1 MAHCRADYTAV
12 AAHGPAK
19 TLTHGRSRALVA
31 LSAFGTVALAAS
43 VAHSTLG
50 LGADGLAW
58 QLIFVGVYAAAG
70 GLCLVRA
77 AWVQAERATWLC
89 LGVGILLHGSGWLVD
104 FVGYHG
110 LAPMP
115 SWSDPL
121 WLSAY
126 LGFYPGMVLLGRE
139 RFARRGVGMWLDGLL
154 GGLALGA
161 VTAATALQAS
171 LSNLD
176 AAGSAAVTGAAYPLA
191 DIALLSFLATMFA
204 GASWRPSYSG
214 LALVAG
220 LLVLVGVDTTYAID
234 SAHGGWFAG
243 GTYDPAWCLAMLLL
257 AAAAWLPSRRA
268 PVMATAQ
275 HGLMFPSAFAAIAVA
290 VLVYGQTVR
299 LNPVAVGLAV
309 LALLTVMVRM
319 ALLLRETATLAVSRR
334 LSLTDD
340 LTGLANRR
348 AFTAEAEGAVADER
362 PCALLMI
369 DLDQFKELNDTLG
382 HHVGDELLRS
392 VGPRLSATMRPGD
405 VVARLGG
412 DEFGVLIKD
421 ADTEMAA
428 VAAARLR
435 AALGRAYALAGI
447 SLHVGASI
455 GIATF
460 PEHAQDASTLLRH
473 ADVAMYEAK
482 RGRSGPRRVRVR
494 GRSPQPRPPRAGR
507 RDAPRAGQRRADA
520 ELPAGGRPRDRT
532 AARRRGARAL
542 APPRARAARTRR
554 LPARHRAHRAHARAQ
569 PPCAGDGDLPGR
581 GLVRLERPWRVA
593 ANLSATDLLDRS
605 LVDDV
610 SALLRRYGTPA
621 GRVTLEVTES
631 VLMTDPA
638 RAMKVLGELRG
649 LGVHL
654 ALDDFGTGWSS
665 LTHLQRMPVHEIKID
680 RSFVA
685 AMATEANSA
694 AIVSSTVD
702 LAHAL
707 GLRVVAEGIED
718 EATWRRLR
726 DVGCDA
732 AQGYHLSRPLPAAE
746 FETTADEIAERSR
759 VAAGVP
765 LSAA

>member
-1 MAHCRADYTAV
+1 V
-12 AAHGPAK
+12 ASHGPAK
-19 TLTHGRSRALVA
+19 TIGLGRRRAVA
-31 LSAFGTVALAAS
+31 ATSALGIAALAAS
-43 VAHSTLG
+43 VAHATLG
-50 LGADGLAW
+50 VGAPGLAW
-58 QLIFVGVYAAAG
+58 QLIFTAAYLAAAG
-70 GLCLVRA
+70 LCLARA
-77 AWVQAERATWLC
+77 AWVRAERATWLC
-89 LGVGILLHGSGWLVD
+89 LGVGILLHGGGWLVD
-104 FVGYHG
+104 FLAYDGM
-110 LAPMP
+110 APMP

-121 WLSAY
+121 WLGAY
-126 LGFYPGMVLLGRE
+126 LGFYPGIVLLGRE

-161 VTAATALQAS
+161 VIAATALQAS

-191 DIALLSFLATMFA
+191 DIALLTFLATMFA
-204 GASWRPSYSG
+204 GSSWRPSPSG
-214 LALVAG
+214 MALVGG
-220 LLVLVGVDTTYAID
+220 LLVLVGVDTTYAVD
-234 SAHGGWFAG
+234 SANGGWFAG
-243 GTYDPAWCLAMLLL
+243 GVYDPLWCLAMLVL
-257 AAAAWLPSRRA
+257 AAAAWLPARRA
-268 PVMATAQ
+268 PIMATTRR
-275 HGLMFPSAFAAIAVA
+275 GLIFPSVLAAVAVA
-290 VLVYGQTVR
+290 VLVYGQSVH
-299 LNPVAVGLAV
+299 LNPVAVVLAV

-319 ALLLRETATLAVSRR
+319 ALLLRETATLAVSRK

-348 AFTAEAEGAVADER
+348 SFTAEVEGAVADER

-382 HHVGDELLRS
+382 HHVGDELLRG

-405 VVARLGG
+405 IVARLGG

-421 ADTEMAA
+421 ADAETAT
-428 VAAARLR
+428 VAASRLR
-435 AALGRAYALAGI
+435 VALGRPYALAGI

-455 GIATF
+455 GIAVF
-460 PEHAQDASTLLRH
+460 PEHAQDAGTLLRH
-473 ADVAMYEAK
+473 SDVAMYEAK
-482 RGRSGPRRVRVR
+482 RGRTGHAVYASEGDHHSRDRLELAGEMRHALANDELTLHYQPVADLVTGKLLGVEALVRWRHPERGLLAPGAFLPAIEHTELMRELSRRVLAMAIC
-494 GRSPQPRPPRAGR
+494 QAG
-507 RDAPRAGQRRADA
+507 AWF
-520 ELPAGGRPRDRT
+520 
-532 AARRRGARAL
+532 
-542 APPRARAARTRR
+542 R
-554 LPARHRAHRAHARAQ
+554 L
-569 PPCAGDGDLPGR
+569 DF
-581 GLVRLERPWRVA
+581 PWRIS

-610 SALLRRYGTPA
+610 SSLLRRYGTPA
-621 GRVTLEVTES
+621 RRLTLEVTES

-638 RAMKVLGELRG
+638 RAMQVLAELRG
-649 LGVHL
+649 IGVQL

-726 DVGCDA
+726 AVGCDA
-732 AQGYHLSRPLPAAE
+732 AQGYHLSRPLPAGE
-746 FETTADEIAERSR
+746 FETSATEIGERSR
-759 VAAGVP
+759 VAADVP

>member
-1 MAHCRADYTAV
+1 MAHRHADYTGV
-12 AAHGPAK
+12 ASHGPVK
-19 TLTHGRSRALVA
+19 TMTGGRRRALVA
-31 LSAFGTVALAAS
+31 TSALGVGALVAS

-50 LGADGLAW
+50 LGADSLAW
-58 QLIFVGVYAAAG
+58 QLLFCLVYLSAG
-70 GLCLVRA
+70 GLCLARA
-77 AWVQAERATWLC
+77 AWVEAERAVWLW
-89 LGVGILLHGSGWLVD
+89 LGVGILLYGSGWLVD
-104 FVGYHG
+104 FVAYNGK
-110 LAPMP
+110 APTP
-115 SWSDPL
+115 SLSDPL
-121 WLSAY
+121 WLGAY
-126 LGFYPGMVLLGRE
+126 LGFYPGVVLLGRE
-139 RFARRGVGMWLDGLL
+139 RFARRGLGMWLDGLL

-171 LSNLD
+171 LSHLD

-191 DIALLSFLATMFA
+191 DVALLTFLATMFA
-204 GASWRPSYSG
+204 GSSWRPSHSG

-220 LLVLVGVDTTYAID
+220 LFVLVGVDTIYAVD

-243 GTYDPAWCLAMLLL
+243 AAYDPLWGLAVLLL
-257 AAAAWLPSRRA
+257 AAAAWLPARRG
-268 PVMATAQ
+268 PVIGATRRT
-275 HGLMFPSAFAAIAVA
+275 LVFPSAFAAIAVG
-290 VLVYGQTVR
+290 VLVYGQSVR
-299 LNPVAVGLAV
+299 LNPVAVTLAV

-319 ALLLRETATLAVSRR
+319 ALLLRETATLAVSRK

-340 LTGLANRR
+340 LTGLGNRR
-348 AFTAEAEGAVADER
+348 SFTAAVERAVADQR
-362 PCALLMI
+362 LCALLMI

-421 ADTEMAA
+421 ADTETAM
-428 VAAARLR
+428 VAAGRLR
-435 AALGRAYALAGI
+435 AALGRPYALAGI

-455 GIATF
+455 GIAAF
-460 PEHAQDASTLLRH
+460 PEHAEDANTLLRH

-482 RGRSGPRRVRVR
+482 RGHTGYGVYASEGDHHSRDRLELAGEMRHALVNDELTLHYQPVADLASGKLVGVEALVRWRHPERGLLAPGAFLPAIEHTELMRELSRRVLAMAIC
-494 GRSPQPRPPRAGR
+494 QAG
-507 RDAPRAGQRRADA
+507 AWF
-520 ELPAGGRPRDRT
+520 
-532 AARRRGARAL
+532 
-542 APPRARAARTRR
+542 R
-554 LPARHRAHRAHARAQ
+554 L
-569 PPCAGDGDLPGR
+569 D
-581 GLVRLERPWRVA
+581 RPWRVA

-610 SALLRRYGTPA
+610 SSLLRRYGTPA
-621 GRVTLEVTES
+621 GRLTLEVTES

-638 RAMKVLGELRG
+638 GAMQLLGELRG
-649 LGVHL
+649 LGVQL

-685 AMATEANSA
+685 AMATEASSA

-746 FETTADEIAERSR
+746 FEAQAAEIAERSR
-759 VAAGVP
+759 VAADVP

>member
-1 MAHCRADYTAV
+1 
-12 AAHGPAK
+12 
-19 TLTHGRSRALVA
+19 
-31 LSAFGTVALAAS
+31 VALAAS
-43 VAHSTLG
+43 AAHSTLG
-50 LGADGLAW
+50 LGSAGLAW
-58 QLIFVGVYAAAG
+58 QLTFTSVYLAAG
-70 GLCLVRA
+70 ALCLARA
-77 AWVQAERATWLC
+77 AWVRAERATWLC

-104 FVGYHG
+104 FLAYDGA
-110 LAPMP
+110 APMP

-121 WLSAY
+121 WLGAY
-126 LGFYPGMVLLGRE
+126 LGFYPGIVLLGGE

-161 VTAATALQAS
+161 VTAATALQAA

-191 DIALLSFLATMFA
+191 DIALLTFLATMFA
-204 GASWRPSYSG
+204 GSSWRPSASG

-234 SAHGGWFAG
+234 SANGGWLAG
-243 GTYDPAWCLAMLLL
+243 GAYDPLWCLAMLAL
-257 AAAAWLPSRRA
+257 AAAAWLPARRA
-268 PVMATAQ
+268 PVLATTRR
-275 HGLMFPSAFAAIAVA
+275 GLIFPSAFAAVAVA

-299 LNPVAVGLAV
+299 LNPVAVTLAV

-319 ALLLRETATLAVSRR
+319 ALLLRETATLAVSRK

-348 AFTAEAEGAVADER
+348 SFSAEVEGAIADER
-362 PCALLMI
+362 ACALLMI

-382 HHVGDELLRS
+382 HHVGDELLRG
-392 VGPRLSATMRPGD
+392 VGPRLSASTGAGD

-412 DEFGVLIKD
+412 DEFGVLLKNAD
-421 ADTEMAA
+421 AETAA
-428 VAAARLR
+428 VTAGRLR
-435 AALGRAYALAGI
+435 TALGRPYTLAGI

-455 GIATF
+455 GIAAF

-482 RGRSGPRRVRVR
+482 RGRLGHAVYASEGDHHSRDRLELAGEMRHALANDELTLHYQPVADLETGKVLGVEALVRWRHPDRGLLAPGAFLPAIEHTELMRELSRRVLAIAIC
-494 GRSPQPRPPRAGR
+494 QAG
-507 RDAPRAGQRRADA
+507 AWF
-520 ELPAGGRPRDRT
+520 
-532 AARRRGARAL
+532 
-542 APPRARAARTRR
+542 
-554 LPARHRAHRAHARAQ
+554 
-569 PPCAGDGDLPGR
+569 
-581 GLVRLERPWRVA
+581 RLEHPWRVS

-610 SALLRRYGTPA
+610 GSLLRRYGTPA
-621 GRVTLEVTES
+621 RRLTLEVTES

-638 RAMKVLGELRG
+638 RAMQVLGELRA
-649 LGVHL
+649 LGVQL

-726 DVGCDA
+726 AVGCDA
-732 AQGYHLSRPLPAAE
+732 AQGYHLSRPIPAAE
-746 FETTADEIAERSR
+746 FENSAREIGERSR
-759 VAAGVP
+759 VAADVP
-765 LSAA
+765 VSAA

>member
-1 MAHCRADYTAV
+1 V
-12 AAHGPAK
+12 ASHGPTK
-19 TLTHGRSRALVA
+19 TLTPGRSRGVVG
-31 LSAFGTVALAAS
+31 LSAVGAIALAAS
-43 VAHSTLG
+43 LAHSVLD
-50 LGADGLAW
+50 LGADGLLW
-58 QLIFVGVYAAAG
+58 HVIFLGVYVAAA

-77 AWVQAERATWLC
+77 AWVAPERVTWLC
-89 LGVGILLHGSGWLVD
+89 VGVGILLHGGGWAVD
-104 FVGYHG
+104 YFGYQG

-121 WLSAY
+121 WLGAY
-126 LGFYPGMVLLGRE
+126 VGFYPGIVLLGRE

-176 AAGSAAVTGAAYPLA
+176 AAGSAAVTAAAYPLA
-191 DIALLSFLATMFA
+191 DIALLTFLATMFA
-204 GASWRPSYSG
+204 GSSWRPSYSG
-214 LALVAG
+214 LAIVVG
-220 LLVLVGVDTTYAID
+220 LLVLVGVDTTYAVD
-234 SAHGGWFAG
+234 SANDGGWLAG
-243 GTYDPAWCLAMLLL
+243 GAYDPVWCLAMLVL
-257 AAAAWLPSRRA
+257 AAAAWLPARRA
-268 PVMATAQ
+268 PVMATTRR
-275 HGLMFPSAFAAIAVA
+275 GLIFPSAFAAVAVG

-299 LNPVAVGLAV
+299 LNPVAVTLAV

-319 ALLLRETATLAVSRR
+319 ALLLRETATLAVSRK

-348 AFTAEAEGAVADER
+348 AFTAEVEGAVADER

-382 HHVGDELLRS
+382 HHVGDELLRG
-392 VGPRLSATMRPGD
+392 VGPRLSATVRPGD

-412 DEFGVLIKD
+412 DEFGVLLKD
-421 ADTEMAA
+421 ADADIAA
-428 VAAARLR
+428 ELAVRLR
-435 AALGRAYALAGI
+435 AALGRAHPLAGI
-447 SLHVGASI
+447 SLHVGASL
-455 GIATF
+455 GIAAF

-482 RGRSGPRRVRVR
+482 RGRTGHAVYASEGDHHSRDRLELAGEMRHALANDELTLNYQPVADLATGGVVGVEALVRWRHPERGLLAPGAFLPAIEHTELMRELSRRVLAMAIC
-494 GRSPQPRPPRAGR
+494 QAG
-507 RDAPRAGQRRADA
+507 AWF
-520 ELPAGGRPRDRT
+520 
-532 AARRRGARAL
+532 
-542 APPRARAARTRR
+542 
-554 LPARHRAHRAHARAQ
+554 
-569 PPCAGDGDLPGR
+569 
-581 GLVRLERPWRVA
+581 RLERPWRVA

-610 SALLRRYGTPA
+610 AALLRRYGTPA
-621 GRVTLEVTES
+621 GRLTLEVTES

-638 RAMKVLGELRG
+638 RAMEVLGELRG

-726 DVGCDA
+726 AVGCDA

>member
-1 MAHCRADYTAV
+1 V
-12 AAHGPAK
+12 ASHGPAK
-19 TLTHGRSRALVA
+19 TIGLGRRRAVA
-31 LSAFGTVALAAS
+31 ATSALGIAALAAS
-43 VAHSTLG
+43 VAHATLG
-50 LGADGLAW
+50 LGAPGLAW
-58 QLIFVGVYAAAG
+58 QLIFTAAYLAAAG
-70 GLCLVRA
+70 LCLARA
-77 AWVQAERATWLC
+77 AWVRAERATWLC
-89 LGVGILLHGSGWLVD
+89 LGVGILLHGGGWLVD
-104 FVGYHG
+104 FLAYDGM
-110 LAPMP
+110 APMP

-121 WLSAY
+121 WLGAY
-126 LGFYPGMVLLGRE
+126 LGFYPGIVLLGRE

-161 VTAATALQAS
+161 VIAATALQAS

-191 DIALLSFLATMFA
+191 DIALLTFLATMFA
-204 GASWRPSYSG
+204 GSSWRPSPSG
-214 LALVAG
+214 MALVGG
-220 LLVLVGVDTTYAID
+220 LLVLVGVDTTYAVD
-234 SAHGGWFAG
+234 SANGGWFAG
-243 GTYDPAWCLAMLLL
+243 GVYDPLWCLAMLVL
-257 AAAAWLPSRRA
+257 AAAAWLPARRA
-268 PVMATAQ
+268 PIMATTRR
-275 HGLMFPSAFAAIAVA
+275 GLIFPSVLAAVAVA
-290 VLVYGQTVR
+290 VLVYGQSVH
-299 LNPVAVGLAV
+299 LNPVAVVLAV

-319 ALLLRETATLAVSRR
+319 ALLLRETATLAVSRK

-348 AFTAEAEGAVADER
+348 SFTAEVEGAVADER

-382 HHVGDELLRS
+382 HHVGDELLRG

-405 VVARLGG
+405 IVARLGG

-421 ADTEMAA
+421 ADAETAT
-428 VAAARLR
+428 VAASRLR
-435 AALGRAYALAGI
+435 VALGRPYALAGI

-455 GIATF
+455 GIAVF
-460 PEHAQDASTLLRH
+460 PEHAQDAGTLLRH
-473 ADVAMYEAK
+473 SDVAMYEAK
-482 RGRSGPRRVRVR
+482 RGRTGHAVYASEGDHHSRDRLELAGEMRHALANDELTLHYQPVADLVTGKLLGVEALVRWRHPERGLLAPGAFLPAIEHTELMRELSRRVLAMAIC
-494 GRSPQPRPPRAGR
+494 QAG
-507 RDAPRAGQRRADA
+507 AWF
-520 ELPAGGRPRDRT
+520 
-532 AARRRGARAL
+532 
-542 APPRARAARTRR
+542 R
-554 LPARHRAHRAHARAQ
+554 L
-569 PPCAGDGDLPGR
+569 DF
-581 GLVRLERPWRVA
+581 PWRIS

-610 SALLRRYGTPA
+610 SSLLRRYGTPA
-621 GRVTLEVTES
+621 RRLTLEVTES

-638 RAMKVLGELRG
+638 RAMQVLAELRG
-649 LGVHL
+649 IGVQL

-726 DVGCDA
+726 AVGCDA
-732 AQGYHLSRPLPAAE
+732 AQGYHLSRPLPAGE
-746 FETTADEIAERSR
+746 FETSATEIGERSR
-759 VAAGVP
+759 VAADVP

>member
-1 MAHCRADYTAV
+1 V
-12 AAHGPAK
+12 ASHGPAK
-19 TLTHGRSRALVA
+19 TIASGRRRALAATFA
-31 LSAFGTVALAAS
+31 LGTVALAAS

-50 LGADGLAW
+50 LGSAGLAW
-58 QLIFVGVYAAAG
+58 QLTFTSAYLAAG
-70 GLCLVRA
+70 ALCLARA
-77 AWVQAERATWLC
+77 TWLRAERATWLC

-104 FVGYHG
+104 FLAYDWA
-110 LAPMP
+110 APMP

-121 WLSAY
+121 WLGAY
-126 LGFYPGMVLLGRE
+126 LGFYPGIVLLGGE

-161 VTAATALQAS
+161 VTAATALQAA

-191 DIALLSFLATMFA
+191 DIALLTFLATMFA
-204 GASWRPSYSG
+204 GSSWRPSASG

-234 SAHGGWFAG
+234 SANGGWLAG
-243 GTYDPAWCLAMLLL
+243 GAYDPLWCLAMLAL
-257 AAAAWLPSRRA
+257 AAAAWLPARRA
-268 PVMATAQ
+268 PVLATTRR
-275 HGLMFPSAFAAIAVA
+275 GLIFPSAFAAVAVA

-299 LNPVAVGLAV
+299 LNPVAVTLAV

-319 ALLLRETATLAVSRR
+319 ALLLRETATLAVSRK

-348 AFTAEAEGAVADER
+348 SFSAEVEGAIADER
-362 PCALLMI
+362 ACALLMI

-382 HHVGDELLRS
+382 HHVGDELLRG
-392 VGPRLSATMRPGD
+392 VGPRLSASTGAGD

-412 DEFGVLIKD
+412 DEFGVLLKNAD
-421 ADTEMAA
+421 AETAA
-428 VAAARLR
+428 VTAGRLR
-435 AALGRAYALAGI
+435 TALGRPYTLAGI

-455 GIATF
+455 GIAAF

-482 RGRSGPRRVRVR
+482 RGRLGHAVYASEGDHHSRDRLELAGEMRHALANDELTLHYQPVADLETGKVLGVEALVRWRHPDRGLLAPGAFLPAIEHTELMRELSRRVLAIAIC
-494 GRSPQPRPPRAGR
+494 QAG
-507 RDAPRAGQRRADA
+507 AWF
-520 ELPAGGRPRDRT
+520 
-532 AARRRGARAL
+532 
-542 APPRARAARTRR
+542 
-554 LPARHRAHRAHARAQ
+554 
-569 PPCAGDGDLPGR
+569 
-581 GLVRLERPWRVA
+581 RLEHPWRVS

-610 SALLRRYGTPA
+610 GSLLRRYGTPA
-621 GRVTLEVTES
+621 RRLTLEVTES

-638 RAMKVLGELRG
+638 RAMQVLGELRA
-649 LGVHL
+649 LGVQL

-726 DVGCDA
+726 AVGCDA
-732 AQGYHLSRPLPAAE
+732 AQGYHLSRPIPAAE
-746 FETTADEIAERSR
+746 FENSAREIGERSR
-759 VAAGVP
+759 VAADVP

>member
-1 MAHCRADYTAV
+1 LAQWGADYTAV
-12 AAHGPAK
+12 ASHGPAK
-19 TLTHGRSRALVA
+19 TIGLGRRRALAATSALGVA
-31 LSAFGTVALAAS
+31 ALAAS
-43 VAHSTLG
+43 VAHATLG
-50 LGADGLAW
+50 LGAPGLAW
-58 QLIFVGVYAAAG
+58 QLIFTTAYVAAAG
-70 GLCLVRA
+70 LCLGRA
-77 AWVQAERATWLC
+77 AWVRAERATWLC
-89 LGVGILLHGSGWLVD
+89 LGVGILLHGGGWLVD
-104 FVGYHG
+104 FLAYDGM
-110 LAPMP
+110 APMP

-121 WLSAY
+121 WLGAY
-126 LGFYPGMVLLGRE
+126 LGFYPGIVLLGRE

-161 VTAATALQAS
+161 VIAATALQAS

-191 DIALLSFLATMFA
+191 DIALLTFLATMFA
-204 GASWRPSYSG
+204 GSSWRPSQSG
-214 LALVAG
+214 MALVGG
-220 LLVLVGVDTTYAID
+220 LLVLVGVDTTYAVD
-234 SAHGGWFAG
+234 SASGGWFAG
-243 GTYDPAWCLAMLLL
+243 GVYDPLWCLAMLVL
-257 AAAAWLPSRRA
+257 ATAAWLPARRA
-268 PVMATAQ
+268 PIMATTRR
-275 HGLMFPSAFAAIAVA
+275 GLIFPSVLAAVAVA
-290 VLVYGQTVR
+290 VLVYGQSVH
-299 LNPVAVGLAV
+299 LNAVAVVLAV

-319 ALLLRETATLAVSRR
+319 ALLLRETATLAVSRK

-348 AFTAEAEGAVADER
+348 SFTAEVEGAVADER

-382 HHVGDELLRS
+382 HHVGDELLRG

-405 VVARLGG
+405 IVARLGG

-421 ADTEMAA
+421 ADAETAT
-428 VAAARLR
+428 VAASRLR
-435 AALGRAYALAGI
+435 VALGRPYALAGI

-455 GIATF
+455 GIAVF
-460 PEHAQDASTLLRH
+460 PEHAQDAGTLLRH
-473 ADVAMYEAK
+473 SDVAMYEAK
-482 RGRSGPRRVRVR
+482 RGRTGHAVYASEGDHHSRDRLELAGEMRHALANDELTLHYQPVADLVTGKLLGVEALVRWRHPERGLLAPGAFLPAIEHTELMRELSRRVLAMAIC
-494 GRSPQPRPPRAGR
+494 QAG
-507 RDAPRAGQRRADA
+507 AWF
-520 ELPAGGRPRDRT
+520 
-532 AARRRGARAL
+532 
-542 APPRARAARTRR
+542 R
-554 LPARHRAHRAHARAQ
+554 L
-569 PPCAGDGDLPGR
+569 DF
-581 GLVRLERPWRVA
+581 PWRVS

-610 SALLRRYGTPA
+610 SSLLRRYGTPA
-621 GRVTLEVTES
+621 RRLTLEVTES

-638 RAMKVLGELRG
+638 RAMQVLAELRG
-649 LGVHL
+649 LGVQL

-726 DVGCDA
+726 AVGCDA
-732 AQGYHLSRPLPAAE
+732 AQGYHLSRPLPAGE
-746 FETTADEIAERSR
+746 FETSATEIGERSR
-759 VAAGVP
+759 VAADVP
-765 LSAA
+765 VSAA

>member
-1 MAHCRADYTAV
+1 V
-12 AAHGPAK
+12 ASNGPAK
-19 TLTHGRSRALVA
+19 TIASGHRRALAATFA
-31 LSAFGTVALAAS
+31 LGTAALAAS
-43 VAHSTLG
+43 IAHSTLG
-50 LGADGLAW
+50 LGSAGLAW
-58 QLIFVGVYAAAG
+58 QLIFTSAYLAAG
-70 GLCLVRA
+70 ALCLARG
-77 AWVQAERATWLC
+77 AWVRAERATWLC
-89 LGVGILLHGSGWLVD
+89 LGAGILLHGGGWLVD
-104 FVGYHG
+104 FLAYHG
-110 LAPMP
+110 AAPMP

-121 WLSAY
+121 WLGAY
-126 LGFYPGMVLLGRE
+126 LGFYPGIVLLGRD

-161 VTAATALQAS
+161 VTAATALQAA

-176 AAGSAAVTGAAYPLA
+176 AAGSAAVSGAAYPLA
-191 DIALLSFLATMFA
+191 DIALLTFLATMFA
-204 GASWRPSYSG
+204 GSSWRPSASG

-220 LLVLVGVDTTYAID
+220 LVVLVGVDTAYAID
-234 SAHGGWFAG
+234 GANDGGWLAG
-243 GTYDPAWCLAMLLL
+243 GAYDPLWCLAMLVL
-257 AAAAWLPSRRA
+257 AAAAWLPARRA
-268 PVMATAQ
+268 PVLATTRR
-275 HGLMFPSAFAAIAVA
+275 GLIFPSAFAAVAVA

-299 LNPVAVGLAV
+299 LNPVAVALAV

-319 ALLLRETATLAVSRR
+319 ALLLRETATLAVSRK

-348 AFTAEAEGAVADER
+348 SFTAEVEGAVTDER
-362 PCALLMI
+362 ACALLMI

-382 HHVGDELLRS
+382 HHVGDELLRG
-392 VGPRLSATMRPGD
+392 VGPRLSASMRPGD

-412 DEFGVLIKD
+412 DEFGMLLKD
-421 ADTEMAA
+421 ADAETAA
-428 VAAARLR
+428 VTATRLR
-435 AALGRAYALAGI
+435 AALGRPYALAGI

-455 GIATF
+455 GIAAF
-460 PEHAQDASTLLRH
+460 PEHAQDAGTLLRH

-482 RGRSGPRRVRVR
+482 RGRLGHAVYASEGDHHSRDRLELAGEMRHALANDELTLHYQPVADLGTGKVLGVEALVRWRHPERGLLAPGAFLPAIEHTDLMRELSRRVLAMAIC
-494 GRSPQPRPPRAGR
+494 QAG
-507 RDAPRAGQRRADA
+507 AWF
-520 ELPAGGRPRDRT
+520 
-532 AARRRGARAL
+532 
-542 APPRARAARTRR
+542 
-554 LPARHRAHRAHARAQ
+554 
-569 PPCAGDGDLPGR
+569 
-581 GLVRLERPWRVA
+581 RLERPWRVA

-610 SALLRRYGTPA
+610 GALLRRYGTPA
-621 GRVTLEVTES
+621 RRLTLEVTES

-638 RAMKVLGELRG
+638 RAMQVLGELRG
-649 LGVHL
+649 LGVQL

-726 DVGCDA
+726 AVGCDA
-732 AQGYHLSRPLPAAE
+732 AQGYHLSRPLPAGE
-746 FETTADEIAERSR
+746 FENSAGEIGERSR
-759 VAAGVP
+759 LAAGVP

>member
-1 MAHCRADYTAV
+1 V
-12 AAHGPAK
+12 ASHGPAK
-19 TLTHGRSRALVA
+19 TIASGRRRALAATFA
-31 LSAFGTVALAAS
+31 LGTVAVAAS

-50 LGADGLAW
+50 LGSAGLAW
-58 QLIFVGVYAAAG
+58 QLTFTSAYLAAG
-70 GLCLVRA
+70 ALCLARA
-77 AWVQAERATWLC
+77 TWLRAERATWLC

-104 FVGYHG
+104 FLAYDGA
-110 LAPMP
+110 APMP

-121 WLSAY
+121 WLGAY
-126 LGFYPGMVLLGRE
+126 LGFYPGIVLLGGE

-161 VTAATALQAS
+161 VTAATALQAA

-191 DIALLSFLATMFA
+191 DIALLTFLATMFA
-204 GASWRPSYSG
+204 GSSWRPSASG

-234 SAHGGWFAG
+234 SANGGWLAG
-243 GTYDPAWCLAMLLL
+243 GAYDPLWCLAMLVL
-257 AAAAWLPSRRA
+257 AAAAWLPARRA
-268 PVMATAQ
+268 PVLATTRR
-275 HGLMFPSAFAAIAVA
+275 GLIFPSAFAAVAVA

-299 LNPVAVGLAV
+299 LNPVAVTLAV

-319 ALLLRETATLAVSRR
+319 ALLLRETATLAVSRK

-348 AFTAEAEGAVADER
+348 SFSAEVEGAIADER
-362 PCALLMI
+362 ACALLMI

-382 HHVGDELLRS
+382 HHVGDELLRG
-392 VGPRLSATMRPGD
+392 VGPRLSASTGAGD

-412 DEFGVLIKD
+412 DEFGVLLKNAD
-421 ADTEMAA
+421 AETAA
-428 VAAARLR
+428 VTAGRLR
-435 AALGRAYALAGI
+435 TALGRPYTLAGI

-455 GIATF
+455 GIAAF

-482 RGRSGPRRVRVR
+482 RGRLGHAVYASEGDHHSRDRLELAGEMRHALANDELTLHYQPVADLETGKVLGVEALVRWRHPDRGLLAPGAFLPAIEHTELMRELSRRVLAIAIC
-494 GRSPQPRPPRAGR
+494 QAG
-507 RDAPRAGQRRADA
+507 AWF
-520 ELPAGGRPRDRT
+520 
-532 AARRRGARAL
+532 
-542 APPRARAARTRR
+542 
-554 LPARHRAHRAHARAQ
+554 
-569 PPCAGDGDLPGR
+569 
-581 GLVRLERPWRVA
+581 RLEHPWRVS

-610 SALLRRYGTPA
+610 GSLLRRYGTPA
-621 GRVTLEVTES
+621 RRLTLEVTES

-638 RAMKVLGELRG
+638 RAMQVLGELRA
-649 LGVHL
+649 LGVQL

-726 DVGCDA
+726 AVGCDA
-732 AQGYHLSRPLPAAE
+732 AQGYHLSRPIPAAE
-746 FETTADEIAERSR
+746 FENSAREIGERSR
-759 VAAGVP
+759 VAADVP

>member
-1 MAHCRADYTAV
+1 V
-12 AAHGPAK
+12 ASHGPAK
-19 TLTHGRSRALVA
+19 TIGLGRRRAVA
-31 LSAFGTVALAAS
+31 ATSALGIAALAAS
-43 VAHSTLG
+43 VAHATLG
-50 LGADGLAW
+50 LGAPGLAW
-58 QLIFVGVYAAAG
+58 QLIFTAAYLAAAG
-70 GLCLVRA
+70 LCLARA
-77 AWVQAERATWLC
+77 AWVRAERATWLC
-89 LGVGILLHGSGWLVD
+89 LGVGILLHGGGWLVD
-104 FVGYHG
+104 FLAYDGM
-110 LAPMP
+110 APMP

-121 WLSAY
+121 WLGAY
-126 LGFYPGMVLLGRE
+126 LGFYPGIVLLGRE

-161 VTAATALQAS
+161 VIAATALQAS

-191 DIALLSFLATMFA
+191 DIALLTFLATMFA
-204 GASWRPSYSG
+204 GSSWRPSPSG
-214 LALVAG
+214 MALVGG
-220 LLVLVGVDTTYAID
+220 LLVLVGVDTTYAVD
-234 SAHGGWFAG
+234 SANGGWFAG
-243 GTYDPAWCLAMLLL
+243 GVYDPLWCLAMLVL
-257 AAAAWLPSRRA
+257 AAAAWLPARRA
-268 PVMATAQ
+268 PIMATTRR
-275 HGLMFPSAFAAIAVA
+275 GLIFPSVLAAVAVA
-290 VLVYGQTVR
+290 VLVYGQSVH
-299 LNPVAVGLAV
+299 LNPVAVVLAV

-319 ALLLRETATLAVSRR
+319 ALLLRETATLAVSRK

-348 AFTAEAEGAVADER
+348 SFTAEVEGAVADER

-382 HHVGDELLRS
+382 HHVGDELLRG

-405 VVARLGG
+405 IVARLGG

-421 ADTEMAA
+421 ADAETAT
-428 VAAARLR
+428 VAASRLR
-435 AALGRAYALAGI
+435 VALGRPYALAGI

-455 GIATF
+455 GIAVF
-460 PEHAQDASTLLRH
+460 PEHAQDAGTLLRH
-473 ADVAMYEAK
+473 SDVAMYEAK
-482 RGRSGPRRVRVR
+482 RGRTGHAVYASEGDHHSRDRLELAGEMRHALANDELTLHYQPVADLVTGKLLGVEALVRWRHPERGLLAPGAFLPAIEHTELMRELSRRVLAMAIC
-494 GRSPQPRPPRAGR
+494 QAG
-507 RDAPRAGQRRADA
+507 AWF
-520 ELPAGGRPRDRT
+520 
-532 AARRRGARAL
+532 
-542 APPRARAARTRR
+542 R
-554 LPARHRAHRAHARAQ
+554 L
-569 PPCAGDGDLPGR
+569 DF
-581 GLVRLERPWRVA
+581 PWRIS

-610 SALLRRYGTPA
+610 SSLLRRYGTPA
-621 GRVTLEVTES
+621 RRLTLEVTES

-638 RAMKVLGELRG
+638 RAMQVLAELRG
-649 LGVHL
+649 IGVQL

-694 AIVSSTVD
+694 AIVSCTVD

-726 DVGCDA
+726 AVGCDA
-732 AQGYHLSRPLPAAE
+732 AQGYHLSRPLPAGE
-746 FETTADEIAERSR
+746 FETSATEIGERSR
-759 VAAGVP
+759 VAADVP

>member
-1 MAHCRADYTAV
+1 V
-12 AAHGPAK
+12 ASHGPAK
-19 TLTHGRSRALVA
+19 TIGLGRRRAVA
-31 LSAFGTVALAAS
+31 ATSALGIAALAAS
-43 VAHSTLG
+43 VAHATLG
-50 LGADGLAW
+50 LGAPGLAW
-58 QLIFVGVYAAAG
+58 QLIFTAAYLAAAG
-70 GLCLVRA
+70 LCLARA
-77 AWVQAERATWLC
+77 AWVRAERATWLC
-89 LGVGILLHGSGWLVD
+89 LGVGILLHGGGWLVD
-104 FVGYHG
+104 FLAYDGM
-110 LAPMP
+110 APMP

-121 WLSAY
+121 WLGAY
-126 LGFYPGMVLLGRE
+126 LGFYPGIVLLGRE

-161 VTAATALQAS
+161 VIAATALQAS

-191 DIALLSFLATMFA
+191 DIALLTFLATMFA
-204 GASWRPSYSG
+204 GSSWRPSPSG
-214 LALVAG
+214 MALVGG
-220 LLVLVGVDTTYAID
+220 LLVLVGVDTTYAVD
-234 SAHGGWFAG
+234 SANGGWFAG
-243 GTYDPAWCLAMLLL
+243 GVYDPLWCMAMLVL
-257 AAAAWLPSRRA
+257 AAAAWLPARRA
-268 PVMATAQ
+268 PIMATTRR
-275 HGLMFPSAFAAIAVA
+275 GLIFPSVLAAVAVA
-290 VLVYGQTVR
+290 VLVYGQSVH
-299 LNPVAVGLAV
+299 LNPVAVVLAV

-319 ALLLRETATLAVSRR
+319 ALLLRETATLAVSRK

-348 AFTAEAEGAVADER
+348 SFTAEVEGAVADER

-382 HHVGDELLRS
+382 HHVGDELLRG

-405 VVARLGG
+405 IVARLGG

-421 ADTEMAA
+421 ADAETAT
-428 VAAARLR
+428 VAASRLR
-435 AALGRAYALAGI
+435 VALGRPYALAGI

-455 GIATF
+455 GIAVF
-460 PEHAQDASTLLRH
+460 PEHAQDAGTLLRH
-473 ADVAMYEAK
+473 SDVAMYEAK
-482 RGRSGPRRVRVR
+482 RGRTGHAVYASEGDHHSRDRLELAGEMRHALANDELTLHYQPVADLVTGKLLGVEALVRWRHPERGLLAPGAFLPAIEHTELMRELSRRVLAMAIC
-494 GRSPQPRPPRAGR
+494 QAG
-507 RDAPRAGQRRADA
+507 AWF
-520 ELPAGGRPRDRT
+520 
-532 AARRRGARAL
+532 
-542 APPRARAARTRR
+542 R
-554 LPARHRAHRAHARAQ
+554 L
-569 PPCAGDGDLPGR
+569 DF
-581 GLVRLERPWRVA
+581 PWRIS

-610 SALLRRYGTPA
+610 SSLLRRYGTPA
-621 GRVTLEVTES
+621 RRLTLEVTES

-638 RAMKVLGELRG
+638 RAMQVLAELRG
-649 LGVHL
+649 IGVQL

-726 DVGCDA
+726 AVGCDA
-732 AQGYHLSRPLPAAE
+732 AQGYHLSRPLPAGE
-746 FETTADEIAERSR
+746 FETSATEIGERSR
-759 VAAGVP
+759 VAADVP

>member
-1 MAHCRADYTAV
+1 V
-12 AAHGPAK
+12 ASHGPAK
-19 TLTHGRSRALVA
+19 TIGLGRRSAVAATSALGIA
-31 LSAFGTVALAAS
+31 ALAAS
-43 VAHSTLG
+43 VAHATLG
-50 LGADGLAW
+50 LGAPGLAW
-58 QLIFVGVYAAAG
+58 QLIFTAAYLAAAG
-70 GLCLVRA
+70 LCLARA
-77 AWVQAERATWLC
+77 AWVRAERATWLC
-89 LGVGILLHGSGWLVD
+89 LGVGILLHGGGWLVD
-104 FVGYHG
+104 FLAYDGM
-110 LAPMP
+110 APMP

-121 WLSAY
+121 WLGAY
-126 LGFYPGMVLLGRE
+126 LGFYPGIVLLGRE

-161 VTAATALQAS
+161 VIAATALQAS

-191 DIALLSFLATMFA
+191 DIALLTFLATMFA
-204 GASWRPSYSG
+204 GSSWRPSPSG
-214 LALVAG
+214 MALVGG
-220 LLVLVGVDTTYAID
+220 LLVLVGVDTTYAVD
-234 SAHGGWFAG
+234 SANGGWFAG
-243 GTYDPAWCLAMLLL
+243 GVYDPLWCLAMLVL
-257 AAAAWLPSRRA
+257 AAAAWLPARRA
-268 PVMATAQ
+268 PIMATTRR
-275 HGLMFPSAFAAIAVA
+275 GLIFPSVLAAVAVA
-290 VLVYGQTVR
+290 VLVYGQSVH
-299 LNPVAVGLAV
+299 LNPVAVVLAV

-319 ALLLRETATLAVSRR
+319 ALLLRETATLAVSRK

-348 AFTAEAEGAVADER
+348 SFTAEVEGAVADER

-382 HHVGDELLRS
+382 HHVGDELLRG

-405 VVARLGG
+405 IVARLGG

-421 ADTEMAA
+421 ADAETAT
-428 VAAARLR
+428 VAASRLR
-435 AALGRAYALAGI
+435 VALGRPYALAGI

-455 GIATF
+455 GIAVF
-460 PEHAQDASTLLRH
+460 PEHAQDAGTLLRH
-473 ADVAMYEAK
+473 SDVAMYEAK
-482 RGRSGPRRVRVR
+482 RGRTGHAVYASEGDHHSRDRLELAGEMRHALANDELTLHYQPVADLVTGKLLGVEALVRWRHPERGLLAPGAFLPAIEHTELMRELSRRVLAMAIC
-494 GRSPQPRPPRAGR
+494 QAG
-507 RDAPRAGQRRADA
+507 AWF
-520 ELPAGGRPRDRT
+520 
-532 AARRRGARAL
+532 
-542 APPRARAARTRR
+542 R
-554 LPARHRAHRAHARAQ
+554 L
-569 PPCAGDGDLPGR
+569 DF
-581 GLVRLERPWRVA
+581 PWRIS

-610 SALLRRYGTPA
+610 SSLLRRYGTPA
-621 GRVTLEVTES
+621 RRLTLEVTES

-638 RAMKVLGELRG
+638 RAMQVLAELRG
-649 LGVHL
+649 IGVQL

-726 DVGCDA
+726 AVGCDA
-732 AQGYHLSRPLPAAE
+732 AQGYHLSRPLPAGE
-746 FETTADEIAERSR
+746 FETSATEIGERSR
-759 VAAGVP
+759 VAADVP

>member
-1 MAHCRADYTAV
+1 V
-12 AAHGPAK
+12 ASHGPAK
-19 TLTHGRSRALVA
+19 TIASGRRRALAAVFA
-31 LSAFGTVALAAS
+31 LGTAALAAS

-50 LGADGLAW
+50 LGAPSLAW
-58 QLIFVGVYAAAG
+58 QLVFTSVYLAAG
-70 GLCLVRA
+70 ALCLARA
-77 AWVQAERATWLC
+77 AWVRAERATWLF
-89 LGVGILLHGSGWLVD
+89 LGVGVLLHGGGWLVD
-104 FVGYHG
+104 FVAYDGA
-110 LAPMP
+110 APMP

-121 WLSAY
+121 WLGAY
-126 LGFYPGMVLLGRE
+126 LGFYPGVVLLGRE

-191 DIALLSFLATMFA
+191 DIALLTFLATMFA
-204 GASWRPSYSG
+204 GSSWRPSASG

-220 LLVLVGVDTTYAID
+220 LLVLVGVDTTYAVD
-234 SAHGGWFAG
+234 SANDGWLAG
-243 GTYDPAWCLAMLLL
+243 GVYDPLWCLAMLVL
-257 AAAAWLPSRRA
+257 AAAAWLPARRA
-268 PVMATAQ
+268 PVVATTRRS
-275 HGLMFPSAFAAIAVA
+275 LIFPSAFAAVAVG

-299 LNPVAVGLAV
+299 LNPVAVALAV

-319 ALLLRETATLAVSRR
+319 ALLLRETATLAVSRK

-348 AFTAEAEGAVADER
+348 SFTAEVEGAVADER
-362 PCALLMI
+362 PSALLMI

-382 HHVGDELLRS
+382 HHVGDELLRG
-392 VGPRLSATMRPGD
+392 VGPRLSAAVGAGD

-412 DEFGVLIKD
+412 DEFGVLLKDTD
-421 ADTEMAA
+421 ADAA
-428 VAAARLR
+428 AAIAARLR
-435 AALGRAYALAGI
+435 TTLGRPYALAGI

-455 GIATF
+455 GIAAF
-460 PEHAQDASTLLRH
+460 PEHAQDAGTLLRH

-482 RGRSGPRRVRVR
+482 RGRLGHAVYASEGDHHSRDRLELAGEMRHALSNDELTLHYQPVADLGTGKVLGVEALVRWRHPERGLLPPGAFLPAIEHTELMRELSRRVLAMAIC
-494 GRSPQPRPPRAGR
+494 QAG
-507 RDAPRAGQRRADA
+507 AWF
-520 ELPAGGRPRDRT
+520 
-532 AARRRGARAL
+532 
-542 APPRARAARTRR
+542 
-554 LPARHRAHRAHARAQ
+554 
-569 PPCAGDGDLPGR
+569 
-581 GLVRLERPWRVA
+581 RLERPWRVS

-610 SALLRRYGTPA
+610 GALLRRYGTPA
-621 GRVTLEVTES
+621 RRLTLEVTES

-638 RAMKVLGELRG
+638 RAMQVLGELRG

-726 DVGCDA
+726 AVGCDA

-746 FETTADEIAERSR
+746 FETTAGEIGERSR
-759 VAAGVP
+759 LAADVP
-765 LSAA
+765 LSPA

>member
-1 MAHCRADYTAV
+1 V
-12 AAHGPAK
+12 ASHGPAK
-19 TLTHGRSRALVA
+19 TIGLGRRRAVA
-31 LSAFGTVALAAS
+31 ATSALGIAALAAS
-43 VAHSTLG
+43 VAHATLG
-50 LGADGLAW
+50 LGAPGLAW
-58 QLIFVGVYAAAG
+58 QLIFTAAYLAAAG
-70 GLCLVRA
+70 LCLARA
-77 AWVQAERATWLC
+77 AWVRAERATWLC
-89 LGVGILLHGSGWLVD
+89 LGVGILLHGGGWLVD
-104 FVGYHG
+104 FLAYDGV
-110 LAPMP
+110 APMP
-115 SWSDPL
+115 SFSDPL
-121 WLSAY
+121 WLGAY
-126 LGFYPGMVLLGRE
+126 LGFYPGIVLLGRE

-161 VTAATALQAS
+161 VIAATALQAS

-191 DIALLSFLATMFA
+191 DIALLTFLATMFA
-204 GASWRPSYSG
+204 GSSWRPSPSG
-214 LALVAG
+214 MALVGG
-220 LLVLVGVDTTYAID
+220 LLVLVGVDTTYAVD
-234 SAHGGWFAG
+234 SANGGWFAG
-243 GTYDPAWCLAMLLL
+243 GVYDPLWCLAMLVL
-257 AAAAWLPSRRA
+257 AAAAWLPARRA
-268 PVMATAQ
+268 PIMATTRR
-275 HGLMFPSAFAAIAVA
+275 GLIFPSVLAAVAVA
-290 VLVYGQTVR
+290 VLVYGQSVH
-299 LNPVAVGLAV
+299 LNPVAVVLAV

-319 ALLLRETATLAVSRR
+319 ALLLRETATLAVSRK

-348 AFTAEAEGAVADER
+348 SFTAEVEGAVADER

-382 HHVGDELLRS
+382 HHVGDELLRG

-405 VVARLGG
+405 IVARLGG

-421 ADTEMAA
+421 ADAETAT
-428 VAAARLR
+428 VAASRLR
-435 AALGRAYALAGI
+435 VALGRPYALAGI

-455 GIATF
+455 GIAVF
-460 PEHAQDASTLLRH
+460 PEHAQDAGTLLRH
-473 ADVAMYEAK
+473 SDVAMYEAK
-482 RGRSGPRRVRVR
+482 RGRTGHAVYASEGDHHSRDRLELAGEMRHALANDELTLHYQPVADLVTGKLLGVEALVRWRHPERGLLAPGAFLPAIEHTELMRELSRRVLAMAIC
-494 GRSPQPRPPRAGR
+494 QAG
-507 RDAPRAGQRRADA
+507 AWF
-520 ELPAGGRPRDRT
+520 
-532 AARRRGARAL
+532 
-542 APPRARAARTRR
+542 R
-554 LPARHRAHRAHARAQ
+554 L
-569 PPCAGDGDLPGR
+569 DF
-581 GLVRLERPWRVA
+581 PWRIS

-610 SALLRRYGTPA
+610 SSLLRRYGTPA
-621 GRVTLEVTES
+621 RRLTLEVTES

-638 RAMKVLGELRG
+638 RAMQVLAELRG
-649 LGVHL
+649 IGVQL

-726 DVGCDA
+726 AVGCDA
-732 AQGYHLSRPLPAAE
+732 AQGYHLSRPLPAGE
-746 FETTADEIAERSR
+746 FETSATEIGERSR
-759 VAAGVP
+759 VAADVP